1 MNLENF
7 IDDLASKSPAPGG
20 GAASSLFGT
29 LGCALSVMVCCLTE
43 GRKKY
48 VDNEE
53 FVKVQ
58 HEKLSQLQKEL
69 QDLMDE
75 DVNAFMQ
82 ISAAYKL
89 PKETDEEKVAR
100 SVAIQEALI
109 PATET
114 PFKMMQLSAK
124 ALDITKSLLGKT
136 NTQAVS
142 DLGCAALGL
151 KAAIQGAW
159 LNVSINISSAKNKP
173 VELETEA
180 KEILSKYLPLADDIY
195 NKVLESL

>member
-29 LGCALSVMVCCLTE
+29 LGCALSAMVCCLTE

-89 PKETDEEKVAR
+89 PKETEEEKVAR